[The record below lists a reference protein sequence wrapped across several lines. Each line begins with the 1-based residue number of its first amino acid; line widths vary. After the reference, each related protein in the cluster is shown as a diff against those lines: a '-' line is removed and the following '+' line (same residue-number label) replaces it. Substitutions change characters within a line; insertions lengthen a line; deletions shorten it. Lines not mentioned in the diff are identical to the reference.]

1 MLETISNAVEAFG
14 KLFPRIRNI
23 KRNERGVKFLPG
35 DRVKMMSPG
44 LTIFWP
50 IITTLETVIVTR
62 QVLDLPIQ
70 TLITKDM
77 KSIIISGTIVYTI
90 NDVYKYLIDN
100 YDAIDSIN
108 EMCRAA
114 IKDVVTSYTLEEIQ
128 INQDSTIYDILTN
141 TARDSL
147 SSFGIDVEY
156 AKLTDFSWCFVLNIV
171 SPTSEQKTIYSY
183 T

>member
-1 MLETISNAVEAFG
+1 MY
-14 KLFPRIRNI
+14 
-23 KRNERGVKFLPG
+23 
-35 DRVKMMSPG
+35 
-44 LTIFWP
+44 WP

-90 NDVYKYLIDN
+90 TDVYKYLVDN

-128 INQDSTIYDILTN
+128 TNQDETIYNILTN
-141 TARDSL
+141 TARTSL
-147 SSFGIDVEY
+147 SSFGVDVEY

-171 SPTSEQKTIYSY
+171 SPTAPQKSNLVY
-183 T
+183 TYT